1 MTGLGLRRRLMVVVA
16 TTVLFSGL
24 AGCRISSGP
33 EPLVWTSR
41 QIAFVVDRKRG
52 ALRMLSVRAG
62 LATLAT
68 VPLEAVERTP
78 AMLLDE
84 ARALLWV
91 RCDDTLLRFELPTL
105 QRTGRWILPEAA
117 REARITASGSG
128 AITLHAGGNAFVL
141 GERVVARVVVPA
153 MVPAS

>member
-1 MTGLGLRRRLMVVVA
+1 M
-16 TTVLFSGL
+16 
-24 AGCRISSGP
+24 
-33 EPLVWTSR
+33 
-41 QIAFVVDRKRG
+41 
-52 ALRMLSVRAG
+52 RAG